1 MKKADATFVYLG
13 VYATEGE
20 AWVDYRAAKDLHA
33 LGDVGTYDMAVVTK
47 ADGKVH
53 VHKEETAAK
62 HGAWGG
68 AAVGALVGLLF
79 PPTIIVGAAVGA
91 AVGGVSGH
99 LWKGMS
105 RADVKELG
113 ELIDERQAALI
124 VIGEDLVAE
133 ALEKAGLKAA
143 KHTLKQLDVSR
154 KDIDQAI
161 KEAAADVG

>member
-20 AWVDYRAAKDLHA
+20 AWVDYREAKDLHA

-79 PPTIIVGAAVGA
+79 PPTIVVGAAVGA

-105 RADVKELG
+105 RSDVRELG

-124 VIGEDLVAE
+124 IIGEDLVAE
-133 ALEKAGLKAA
+133 AVEKAGLNAA
-143 KHTLKQLDVSR
+143 KHTLKQLDVSC